1 MDFDSI
7 VALCKLNKLKKKEK
21 NKFLLEDVGKIRE
34 SILFYFICCILEIE

>member
-21 NKFLLEDVGKIRE
+21 NKFLLEDVGMEEKYE
-34 SILFYFICCILEIE
+34 SRFCFILFIVF